1 MTQQLQL
8 ASMDRGKTITA
19 QEEFMKKLN
28 TAPPANEV
36 KVNKAAGNSN
46 YLPIS
51 FVQMKLDEIFIGLW
65 SFEMDRVQVVANEI
79 IGYGTLTVVNPVFLV
94 EIKRS
99 GSAAVMIQMAKDSDV
114 TDYSKKLKNT
124 LVKDF
129 PHLQAECLKS
139 AAKTLGKVFGRDLN
153 RQFTD
158 DYTPEYTSEIQRSQ
172 IPDEVKQMMTKAQN
186 TDELVIIWDSLDQ
199 DLQQNPEL
207 KKLFSSR
214 KAELNFK

>member
-1 MTQQLQL
+1 
-8 ASMDRGKTITA
+8 MDRGKTITA

-172 IPDEVKQMMTKAQN
+172 IPHDVKQMMTKAQN